1 MRTKREINARQ
12 VIVTLPLEVHRR
24 LVHLAELDDRAI
36 GLLSRRFI
44 MNGMQEMEAKFGI
57 PPQQPAT

>member
-12 VIVTLPLEVHRR
+12 VIVTLPVEVHSR
-24 LVHLAELDDRAI
+24 LVRLAELDDRAI

-57 PPQQPAT
+57 QPQQPAA